1 MLRLSIAALVFAY
14 AVSTSAANNFIT
26 GATVNKLRAYQ
37 KGYNGTCVFGISVNV
52 NTEGPN
58 PLVDCAENFLVTP
71 DCAGEKRSKS
81 DGQLMFETA
90 QIAFVT
96 GKTIDLLVTNDADL
110 VGAQGLCGVKSVYIS
125 AN

>member
-1 MLRLSIAALVFAY
+1 MRFFTLATLIVFSTIA
-14 AVSTSAANNFIT
+14 TAANNYIE

-37 KGYNGTCVFGISVNV
+37 KGFKGSCVFGISVNV
-52 NTEGPN
+52 NTQGPN

-71 DCAGEKRSKS
+71 DCAGETRDKS
-81 DGQLMFETA
+81 DGQRMYETA

-96 GKTIDLLVTNDADL
+96 GKTIDLLVTNDAAS

-125 AN
+125 AG